1 MFDLTDFKND
11 TARKKFV
18 REKLAEIIKK
28 ALIEE
33 FGEENVCYVP
43 KAIYPNDS
51 GKIDS
56 ESGVV
61 SVADIQDKD
70 GFTVDLLTVVSPQ
83 IKPFNTVM
91 RKDGKTTPA
100 LCLDDVRE
108 AVETIDGA
116 KK

>member
-1 MFDLTDFKND
+1 MFNLSGFKND

-18 REKLAEIIKK
+18 REKLAELIKK

-33 FGEENVCYVP
+33 FGEENVVYVP

-56 ESGVV
+56 ESVV
-61 SVADIQDKD
+61 VNVGDIIDKD
-70 GFTVDLLTVVSPQ
+70 GFMVDMVVVISPQ

-108 AVETIDGA
+108 AVETIEGA